1 MLADVL
7 KQKEEE
13 KRKNIGY
20 ENVMKK
26 MPINVDTLIYYESL
40 CKCGGIETWLYNLN
54 RLYPN
59 NLGFMYRR
67 KDCNIEQLKR
77 LDIPYVMDCEQSV
90 ECETIIFP
98 TIYAMRDALKRDKL
112 KCKRKI
118 LVIHCDMDYFDEYD
132 GHIDIPEDV
141 EIYGCS
147 QTAAEHAAKRFDREV
162 KVLWNPVVVEDETIT
177 FLYAGRLSKEKGRHR
192 LEHFIQKAEEYAREN
207 NRKMRVKIYTDLPF
221 DLDKYESVELHEP
234 TLDILPE
241 IKTATYCLLLSD
253 TEGYPYGLLEPLT
266 LGIPVIVTKLPMLKD
281 TMVDESNAKI
291 IDFDMRNLNM
301 EDIFNNIPKFTYT
314 PHESKELWD
323 SIVIPKEDKTKRNK
337 NKNEYKL
344 TIGIP
349 VYNYEGIG
357 KAIES
362 IPKRDDIEIIVVN
375 DGSTDN
381 TLSNLKDYDNIKVI
395 SYKDNK
401 GTGYARNKILDNAK
415 GEYIM
420 MLDADDYIYP
430 EVLECILHENY
441 KEDMIFYNLEI
452 NEGSVWKLNEGS
464 IKAVC
469 GQSKLIKR
477 EFIGNTRYPELIYAE
492 DKIFN
497 DKLLKKNP
505 TKIYTNKT
513 LYHYNYPRKDSVSDK
528 ALKGEI
534 L

>member
-13 KRKNIGY
+13 RRKQIGY
-20 ENVMKK
+20 EMVMKK
-26 MPINVDTLIYYESL
+26 MPMSVDTLIYYESL
-40 CKCGGIETWLYNLN
+40 CPCGGIETWLYNLSKI
-54 RLYPN
+54 YPD

-67 KDCNIEQLKR
+67 NDCNIEQLKR
-77 LDIPYVMDCEQSV
+77 LNIPYAMDCGQSV

-98 TIYAMRDALKRDKL
+98 TVYAMRDALKRGNL
-112 KCKRKI
+112 KCKRKV
-118 LVIHCDMDYFDEYD
+118 LVIHCDMDYFTEYD
-132 GHIDIPEDV
+132 GHIEIPEDV

-147 QTAAEHAAKRFDREV
+147 ETAAKHASKRFNREV
-162 KVLWNPVVVEDETIT
+162 KVLWNPVIVQEETIT

-192 LEHFIQKAEEYAREN
+192 LEYFIEKAEEYARLN

-221 DLDKYESVELHEP
+221 DLDRYESVELHEP
-234 TLDILPE
+234 TMDILPE
-241 IKTATYCLLLSD
+241 IKAATYCLLLSD

-266 LGIPVIVTKLPMLKD
+266 LGVPVIVTRLPMLKD
-281 TMVDESNAKI
+281 AMVDSSNAKI
-291 IDFDMRNLNM
+291 IDFDMRNLDMN
-301 EDIFNNIPKFTYT
+301 DIFNNIPKFIYT
-314 PHESKELWD
+314 PHESNKLWD
-323 SIVIPKEDKTKRNK
+323 SIVIPKQVKSNK
-337 NKNEYKL
+337 ARLKNEYKL
-344 TIGIP
+344 TVGIP
-349 VYNYEGIG
+349 VYNYEEIG

-381 TLSNLKDYDNIKVI
+381 TLIRLKEYDNIKVI

-415 GEYIM
+415 GEYIL

-430 EVLECILHENY
+430 KVLESILAENY
-441 KEDMIFYNLEI
+441 TEDMIFYNLET
-452 NEGSVWKLNEGS
+452 NGGTVWRLNKGSLKE
-464 IKAVC
+464 VC

-477 EFIGNTRYPELIYAE
+477 SFVDAIRYPELIYAE

-497 DKLLKKNP
+497 ERLLKKKP
-505 TKIYTNKT
+505 TMVFTNKT
-513 LYHYNYPRKDSVSDK
+513 LYHYNYPRNGSVSDRT
-528 ALKGEI
+528 LKGEI